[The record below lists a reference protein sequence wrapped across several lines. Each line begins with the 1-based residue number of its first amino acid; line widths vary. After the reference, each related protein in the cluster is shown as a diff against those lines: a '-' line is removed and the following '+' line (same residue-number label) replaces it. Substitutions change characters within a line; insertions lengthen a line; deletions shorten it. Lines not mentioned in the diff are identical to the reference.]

1 MKPIFLSGFISSLL
15 LILSFPVNAQIAAEC
30 EGVEVPEDYDEDKQ
44 QAHLNNYFA
53 AGFLMTP
60 LAPIQAFQGE
70 QKASIGLELGIVPP
84 LGCQERLVLGGT
96 KTEDTNKLPVN
107 PRPRILAALP
117 APENVSLL
125 AGFTLMPPVE
135 IPDVGSILQAGVEM
149 AVGVQISPALTVGT
163 RAHLN
168 FTRARAEIATPFI
181 KGAQAYDDLFY
192 ASSLGMDLALSYSL
206 QSMNLPWATP
216 YFSAGVADITT
227 LFIVGDDLV
236 VTQNVDYPWWG
247 ALVAG
252 GVQMIFADH
261 FDVTVEVSSAA
272 PIFSTAKLKLGY
284 RW

>member
-1 MKPIFLSGFISSLL
+1 MMGGSSAAQ
-15 LILSFPVNAQIAAEC
+15 AQIATEC
-30 EGVEVPEDYDEDKQ
+30 AGVQVPTDYDEDKQ

-60 LAPIQAFQGE
+60 LAPIQAFRDTA
-70 QKASIGLELGIVPP
+70 KASVGLELGIVPP
-84 LGCQERLVLGGT
+84 LGCEERLVLGGT

-107 PRPRILAALP
+107 PRPRFLAALP
-117 APENVSLL
+117 APDNMTLL

-149 AVGVQISPALTVGT
+149 AAGFHVTPEFVVGS

-168 FTRARAEIATPFI
+168 FTRARAEIATPFV
-181 KGAQAYDDLFY
+181 KGTQAYDDLFY
-192 ASSLGMDLALSYSL
+192 ASSLGMDLALSYNL
-206 QSMNLPWATP
+206 QAMNLPWVTP
-216 YFSAGVADITT
+216 YLSMGVADIST

-252 GVQMIFADH
+252 GVQMVFADH
-261 FDVTVEVSSAA
+261 FDVTAEVSSAA
-272 PIFSTAKLKLGY
+272 PIFTTAKLKLGY